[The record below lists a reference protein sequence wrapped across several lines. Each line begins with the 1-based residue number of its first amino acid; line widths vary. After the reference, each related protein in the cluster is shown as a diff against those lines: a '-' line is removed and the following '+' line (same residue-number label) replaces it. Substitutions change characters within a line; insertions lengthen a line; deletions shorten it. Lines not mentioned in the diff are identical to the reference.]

1 MSLESIINHILE
13 EAGTKKQ
20 EIIQQAQKEAARI
33 IQEARVEADNLY
45 REIIAKAKVDAER
58 QKHQLLVQGRLEQ
71 KKNLLKTK
79 QELIDS
85 LFQELK
91 STLREGKI
99 KKQQVFQDKIK
110 EVAEDIDFYLEKIRH
125 DYESEIAGILFG

>member
-13 EAGTKKQ
+13 EADTKKQ
-20 EIIQQAQKEAARI
+20 EIIQQAQKETERI
-33 IQEARVEADNLY
+33 TQEARLEADNLY
-45 REIIAKAKVDAER
+45 QDIIAKAKADAER
-58 QKHQLLVQGRLEQ
+58 QKYQLVVQARLEQ
-71 KKNLLKTK
+71 KKNLLRTK

-99 KKQQVFQDKIK
+99 KKEQVSQDKIK

>member
-13 EAGTKKQ
+13 EASAKEQ
-20 EIIQQAQKEAARI
+20 EIIQQAKKEAGRM
-33 IQEARVEADNLY
+33 IQEARLEADNLY
-45 REIIAKAKVDAER
+45 QGIIIKAKADAER
-58 QKHQLLVQGRLEQ
+58 QKHQLLVQARLEQ
-71 KKNLLKTK
+71 KKKLLRTK
-79 QELIDS
+79 QESIDS

-91 STLREGKI
+91 STLGEGKI
-99 KKQQVFQDKIK
+99 KKQEVYGDKIK

>member
-1 MSLESIINHILE
+1 MSLESIISHILE

-20 EIIQQAQKEAARI
+20 EIIQQAQKETERI
-33 IQEARVEADNLY
+33 TQEAQLEADNLY
-45 REIIAKAKVDAER
+45 QDIIAQAKADAER
-58 QKHQLLVQGRLEQ
+58 QKHPLLVQARLEQ
-71 KKNLLKTK
+71 KKSLLKTK

-99 KKQQVFQDKIK
+99 KREQVSQDKIK
-110 EVAEDIDFYLEKIRH
+110 EVAEDIDFYLEQSRH
-125 DYESEIAGILFG
+125 DYESEIAGILFR

>member
-20 EIIQQAQKEAARI
+20 EIIQQAQKEAERI
-33 IQEARVEADNLY
+33 IQAARLAADNLY
-45 REIIAKAKVDAER
+45 QDIIAKARADAER
-58 QKHQLLVQGRLEQ
+58 QKHQLMVQACLEQ

-99 KKQQVFQDKIK
+99 KKQQVSEDKVK

-125 DYESEIAGILFG
+125 DYESKIAGILFR

>member
-13 EAGTKKQ
+13 EANTKKQ
-20 EIIQQAQKEAARI
+20 GIIQQAQKETERI
-33 IQEARVEADNLY
+33 IQEARLEADNFY
-45 REIIAKAKVDAER
+45 REIIAKAKADAKR
-58 QKHQLLVQGRLEQ
+58 QKHQFLVQARLEQ

-91 STLREGKI
+91 STLREGEI
-99 KKQQVFQDKIK
+99 KKQQVFEDKIK

-125 DYESEIAGILFG
+125 DYESEIAGILFR

>member
-1 MSLESIINHILE
+1 MSLESIISHILE

-20 EIIQQAQKEAARI
+20 EIIQQAQKETERI
-33 IQEARVEADNLY
+33 IQEARLAADNLY
-45 REIIAKAKVDAER
+45 QDIIAKAKVDAER
-58 QKHQLLVQGRLEQ
+58 QKHQLLVQARLEQ
-71 KKNLLKTK
+71 KKSLLKTK

-99 KKQQVFQDKIK
+99 KKQQVSEDKIT
-110 EVAEDIDFYLEKIRH
+110 EVPEDIDFYLEKSRH
-125 DYESEIAGILFG
+125 DYESEIAEILFG

>member
-20 EIIQQAQKEAARI
+20 EIIQQAQKETERM
-33 IQEARVEADNLY
+33 IQEARLEADNLY
-45 REIIAKAKVDAER
+45 QGIIIKAKADAER
-58 QKHQLLVQGRLEQ
+58 QKHQLLVQARLEQ

-79 QELIDS
+79 QEFIDN

-99 KKQQVFQDKIK
+99 KKQEVYGDKIK
-110 EVAEDIDFYLEKIRH
+110 EAAEDIDFYLEKSRH
-125 DYESEIAGILFG
+125 AYESEIAGILFG

>member
-20 EIIQQAQKEAARI
+20 EIIQQAQKEAERI
-33 IQEARVEADNLY
+33 IQETRLAADNLY
-45 REIIAKAKVDAER
+45 QDIIAKAKADAKGE
-58 QKHQLLVQGRLEQ
+58 KHQLLVQARLEQ

-85 LFQELK
+85 LFRELK

-99 KKQQVFQDKIK
+99 KKQQVYGDKIK

-125 DYESEIAGILFG
+125 DYESQIAGVLFR